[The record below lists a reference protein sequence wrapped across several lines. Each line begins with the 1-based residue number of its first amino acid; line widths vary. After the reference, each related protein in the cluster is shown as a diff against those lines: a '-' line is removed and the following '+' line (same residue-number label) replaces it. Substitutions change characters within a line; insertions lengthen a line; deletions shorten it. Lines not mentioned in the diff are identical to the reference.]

1 LRTKKSFY
9 VNIYPVCVLQNIKV
23 IKAVRHRNCISFM
36 DHVETSQF
44 PYGALDYYQIHYIVE
59 AKNYEYDPA
68 MFLAR
73 CYPITKGHFSNK
85 RIVDIKWEG
94 EQLANI
100 LKADTELEEI
110 IKQILHEEGEIKID
124 PLEDHIR
131 IYGKWRNEDQLKF
144 NPKMFEAA
152 NRIAGH
158 IKRLLNAA

>member
-1 LRTKKSFY
+1 
-9 VNIYPVCVLQNIKV
+9 
-23 IKAVRHRNCISFM
+23 M
-36 DHVETSQF
+36 DRVETSQF

-68 MFLAR
+68 IFLAR
-73 CYPITKGHFSNK
+73 CYPINKGHFSNK

-144 NPKMFEAA
+144 SPKMFEAA
-152 NRIAGH
+152 DRIAGH
-158 IKRLLNAA
+158 IKKLLNAK